1 MAVTEN
7 VKIVDRCPS
16 CGHQTLFIGS
26 GGWLTCSWLSCKA
39 PGLEEAF
46 AKARDA
52 VLRAGQLERAL
63 DVARL
68 EAAAMRLERDR
79 EIAGRVAVERG
90 LSPEAAHLLLGLK
103 ASPTVY
109 DGVAALRPQ
118 ESVAVGGPVEL
129 RHAYAIGFTDA
140 KCAALEVLRV
150 LSLVDSQR

>member
-7 VKIVDRCPS
+7 VRIVDRCPS

-39 PGLEEAF
+39 PGLSSAF
-46 AKARDA
+46 AQAHDA
-52 VLRAGQLERAL
+52 VLRAGQLQHELDEARA
-63 DVARL
+63 
-68 EAAAMRLERDR
+68 EAAAMRVERDR

-103 ASPTVY
+103 ASPAVY

-118 ESVAVGGPVEL
+118 ESVAVGGPAEL
-129 RHAYAIGFTDA
+129 RHAYAFGFTDA
-140 KCAALEVLRV
+140 KCAALEVLRL
-150 LSLVDSQR
+150 LSRMDGLS